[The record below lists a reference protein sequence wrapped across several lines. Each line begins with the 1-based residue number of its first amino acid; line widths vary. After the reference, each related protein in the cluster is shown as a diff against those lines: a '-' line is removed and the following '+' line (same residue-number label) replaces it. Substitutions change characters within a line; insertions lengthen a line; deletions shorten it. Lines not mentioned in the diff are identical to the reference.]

1 MQLVVCTPL
10 EGGIT
15 GLTSG
20 EALNFYHSITRT
32 AFRITDNSFRLPL
45 MRELFSFAKTKGEIF
60 GQLLQH
66 KAWRNA
72 LTSAFG
78 IHLPLYTRTANP
90 TKERIG
96 DPYDGGLYGLALS
109 SPLLIAVPRFF
120 SP

>member
-45 MRELFSFAKTKGEIF
+45 MRELFSFAKTEGEIF
-60 GQLLQH
+60 GQLLP
-66 KAWRNA
+66 
-72 LTSAFG
+72 SAFG

-90 TKERIG
+90 TKERIE

-109 SPLLIAVPRFF
+109 SPEFIVVPRVFF
-120 SP
+120 P